1 MFYDLIFIFI
11 VNKEIQLIKPR
22 TLFSILS
29 FKNKKEKGAVES
41 KTPSILKIENEKCK
55 QDASRI
61 QNMSFRDEITLKRKN
76 LGKNRREIE

>member
-1 MFYDLIFIFI
+1 MIFIFI

-29 FKNKKEKGAVES
+29 FIILFYHFLAVES
-41 KTPSILKIENEKCK
+41 KTQSILKIENEKCK

-76 LGKNRREIE
+76 LGNNRREIE